1 MKRMWFALL
10 GFAFTLAASQAQ
22 TEAEKTSAL
31 LDKAIAATG
40 GLDKL
45 GKLQGLTLKGKGAFH
60 EAGKADLIFNGTWYT
75 QGNDKSR
82 TITELDVKGQ
92 KVREIRVING
102 DKGWT
107 KEADQESKQMDKDNI
122 LEEKESL
129 YFNWIT
135 TLAPLKS
142 KDFKLTPL
150 EEIKIGDKA
159 AAGFTV
165 SRKNNRDVKLYVDKE
180 TGLLLKSERKIK
192 DLDAKK
198 DVVEEV
204 TFSDYKETGGI
215 KVAMKFSVKWDG
227 QPQAD
232 AEMSEAKVQEK
243 LDDKLFT
250 RPE

>member
-1 MKRMWFALL
+1 MKRTWFGVLVFAVAL
-10 GFAFTLAASQAQ
+10 AVCQAQ
-22 TEAEKTSAL
+22 TDADKAAAI

-40 GLDKL
+40 GIDKL

-60 EAGKADLIFNGTWYT
+60 EAGKADLTFTGTWYT

-82 TITELDVKGQ
+82 TVTDLEIKGQ

-107 KEADQESKQMDKDNI
+107 KDADQDSKQMDKDT
-122 LEEKESL
+122 LAEEKESL
-129 YFNWIT
+129 HFNWIT
-135 TLAPLKS
+135 TLAPLKG

-150 EEIKIGDKA
+150 EEAKIDGKA
-159 AAGFTV
+159 AVGFTV
-165 SRKNNRDVKLYVDKE
+165 AHKDNRDVKLYFDKA
-180 TGLLLKSERKIK
+180 TGLLLKSERKIR

-204 TFSDYKETGGI
+204 TFGDYKDTGGI

-243 LDDKLFT
+243 LDEKLFA
-250 RPE
+250 RP